1 MGIRL
6 NKYIA
11 DSGLCSRRK
20 ADELIEQQRVRIN
33 DTLAKQGMQVESND
47 IVYIDDKKISG
58 EEVESICVLLHKPI
72 QVVSTA
78 KDPEGR
84 TTVLDL
90 VADEYS
96 DYRLYP
102 VGRLDYFSEGL
113 ILLTNDGEIAHSF
126 MHPSFDL
133 ERVYRVRVRK
143 DVRENIDMILNIMH
157 KGMTLEDGTKLA
169 PIQTKIFNERTQKGY
184 APEYDIEFVL
194 HQGVNRQIR
203 RMCAE
208 LGLTVLRLMRISHGP
223 LKLGNLA
230 KGEFRQLT
238 EEEIIELKL
247 NVY

>member
-11 DSGLCSRRK
+11 DSGICSRRK
-20 ADELIEQQRVRIN
+20 ADELIEQKRVRIN
-33 DTLAKQGMQVESND
+33 DDIAEQGMQVEEND
-47 IVYIDDKKISG
+47 IVYVDDKKISS
-58 EEVESICVLLHKPI
+58 EEKDTICVLLHKPI

-78 KDPEGR
+78 NDPEGR

-90 VADEYS
+90 IAEEYS

-113 ILLTNDGEIAHSF
+113 ILLTNDGEIAHTF

-133 ERVYRVRVRK
+133 ERVYRVRLRK
-143 DVRENIDMILNIMH
+143 DVRDDIHSLLAIMH
-157 KGMTLEDGTKLA
+157 KGMTLEDGTQLA
-169 PIQTKIFNERTQKGY
+169 PIKTKLFNERTQRNR
-184 APEYDIEFVL
+184 ASEYDLEFTL

-203 RMCAE
+203 RMCSE
-208 LGLTVLRLMRISHGP
+208 LGLTVLRLMRVSHGP
-223 LKLGNLA
+223 LKLDNLA

-238 EEEIIELKL
+238 DDEVVELKKS
-247 NVY
+247 VY

>member
-1 MGIRL
+1 MGIRV

-20 ADELIEQQRVRIN
+20 ADELIEQGRVRIN
-33 DTLAKQGMQVESND
+33 NTLAKQGMQVESND
-47 IVYIDDKKISG
+47 CVYIDNEKISSD
-58 EEVESICVLLHKPI
+58 EVESICVLLHKPI

-90 VADEYS
+90 IAEEYS
-96 DYRLYP
+96 NYRLYP

-143 DVRENIDMILNIMH
+143 ESRDSIDFILNIMH

-169 PIQTKIFNERTQKGY
+169 PIETKIFNERIQRGY

-223 LKLGNLA
+223 LKLENLQ

-238 EEEIIELKL
+238 DDEVIDLKR

>member
-20 ADELIEQQRVRIN
+20 ADELIEQNRVRIN
-33 DTLAKQGMQVESND
+33 DQIAKQGMQVEAED
-47 IVYIDDKKISG
+47 EVFVDDKK
-58 EEVESICVLLHKPI
+58 VVKKNQESICVLLHKPI

-113 ILLTNDGEIAHSF
+113 ILLTNDGEIANSF
-126 MHPSFDL
+126 MHPRYDL
-133 ERVYRVRVRK
+133 ERVYRVRLRK
-143 DVRENIDMILNIMH
+143 EVREDIHRLLDVMH
-157 KGMTLEDGTKLA
+157 RGMTLEDGTKLA
-169 PIQTKIFNERTQKGY
+169 PIKTKVFNERKQEGRQS
-184 APEYDIEFVL
+184 EYDIEFVL

-203 RMCAE
+203 RMCNE

-223 LKLGNLA
+223 LELNDLE

-238 EEEIIELKL
+238 GDEIAELKKL
-247 NVY
+247 LS